1 MQKAVE
7 DGYDVRGFM
16 YWTLVDNFEWAFA
29 YELKFGLYE
38 FNPEWNDPAKRRLK
52 EGSKVCQEPMS
63 HPRHKGLHICFI
75 YTCIYIC
82 PAYIVTYIHVYI
94 LMLQSYVSQ
103 PTLLYSSLDPKC
115 NIGICTQVSTSCR
128 IAQFDITRIAD

>member
-52 EGSKVCQEPMS
+52 EGSKVCHAFMS
-63 HPRHKGLHICFI
+63 YPKQKGLHM
-75 YTCIYIC
+75 
-82 PAYIVTYIHVYI
+82 YIHTHIYR
-94 LMLQSYVSQ
+94 LMLQSYVPHKPATNS
-103 PTLLYSSLDPKC
+103 LLFSSLDPIC
-115 NIGICTQVSTSCR
+115 NIGICTLVSATWPHCPVWR
-128 IAQFDITRIAD
+128 HV

>member
-52 EGSKVCQEPMS
+52 EGSKVCHAPTS
-63 HPRHKGLHICFI
+63 HPTQKGLHV
-75 YTCIYIC
+75 YT
-82 PAYIVTYIHVYI
+82 HVYTYVPHTLSYLCMCVYIYMYI
-94 LMLQSYVSQ
+94 LKLQSYVLHKSA
-103 PTLLYSSLDPKC
+103 TNLLLTAVLA
-115 NIGICTQVSTSCR
+115 NAIF
-128 IAQFDITRIAD
+128 AHAH

>member
-1 MQKAVE
+1 VQKAVE

-52 EGSKVCQEPMS
+52 EGSKVCHAPVSYPKQKVCRS
-63 HPRHKGLHICFI
+63 K
-75 YTCIYIC
+75 YTYNWG
-82 PAYIVTYIHVYI
+82 
-94 LMLQSYVSQ
+94 M
-103 PTLLYSSLDPKC
+103 
-115 NIGICTQVSTSCR
+115 R
-128 IAQFDITRIAD
+128 

>member
-52 EGSKVCQEPMS
+52 EGSKVCHEPMS

-94 LMLQSYVSQ
+94 LMLQSYISQ
-103 PTLLYSSLDPKC
+103 PTLGCIAVLAPNAILAYAHRSPHHAALPSL
-115 NIGICTQVSTSCR
+115 T
-128 IAQFDITRIAD
+128 

>member
-52 EGSKVCQEPMS
+52 EGSKVCQAPMS
-63 HPRHKGLHICFI
+63 YPKQEGLHVYTYVYLYTYI
-75 YTCIYIC
+75 YTHAPTIC
-82 PAYIVTYIHVYI
+82 QI
-94 LMLQSYVSQ
+94 L
-103 PTLLYSSLDPKC
+103 
-115 NIGICTQVSTSCR
+115 
-128 IAQFDITRIAD
+128 A

>member
-1 MQKAVE
+1 MCEVTVQVQKAVE

-52 EGSKVCQEPMS
+52 EGSKVGHIITS
-63 HPRHKGLHICFI
+63 YLHQPFCAICL
-75 YTCIYIC
+75 IC
-82 PAYIVTYIHVYI
+82 
-94 LMLQSYVSQ
+94 
-103 PTLLYSSLDPKC
+103 
-115 NIGICTQVSTSCR
+115 
-128 IAQFDITRIAD
+128 